1 MAEPRLDFSSL
12 LNVNSALLPAIDI
25 TSGNANSISF
35 SIASATTVTSTDLAW
50 DGVFELPTIASVTL
64 PALSGATRSASL
76 VIQLGDSQ
84 STLTFDRAVRIILP

>member
-64 PALSGATRSASL
+64 PALSGATRSVAL
-76 VIQLGDSQ
+76 ALKLGDNGS
-84 STLTFDRAVRIILP
+84 SLTFDKAIRIVLP